1 MSVLGK
7 AVFHYTVR
15 KTFQLCSLMSQSCSQ
30 ELALSATNRRIIK
43 KIEGEKKK
51 RYILNVDSTKLY
63 FFFDVLFNET
73 TLFSLLI
80 MIVRTMS

>member
-1 MSVLGK
+1 M
-7 AVFHYTVR
+7 FHYTVR

-30 ELALSATNRRIIK
+30 ELALSATNRLIIK

-63 FFFDVLFNET
+63 FFFDVLFNEA

-80 MIVRTMS
+80 MIV

>member
-7 AVFHYTVR
+7 AVFNYTVR

-30 ELALSATNRRIIK
+30 ELALSATNRLIIK

-63 FFFDVLFNET
+63 FFFDVLFNEA

-80 MIVRTMS
+80 MIV